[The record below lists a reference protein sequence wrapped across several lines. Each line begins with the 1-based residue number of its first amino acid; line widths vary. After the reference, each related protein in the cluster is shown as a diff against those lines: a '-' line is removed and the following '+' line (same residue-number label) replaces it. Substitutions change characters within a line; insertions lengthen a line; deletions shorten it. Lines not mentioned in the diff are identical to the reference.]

1 MCVYTH
7 FVFQVFFLEHYFY
20 QTKKSIYLKKKK
32 NFGLLWEF
40 GRWNGDKVLEE
51 VRFNGENQEWC

>member
-20 QTKKSIYLKKKK
+20 QTKKSIYLKIKKRILAC
-32 NFGLLWEF
+32 FGNLAD
-40 GRWNGDKVLEE
+40 GTDKVLEE
-51 VRFNGENQEWC
+51 VRFNERTREWC